1 MKSVYKIGLK
11 KFCSVSQNR
20 LYEFLPFGYSCYNL
34 KEYKG
39 CVKTLLDSDEC
50 GFMHEQN
57 YKGDDETR
65 PSSLYNAVR
74 EEHCRYQ
81 EATGIYESAEEEIE
95 GLDAYIKA
103 CIRDSTLESILNR

>member
-39 CVKTLLDSDEC
+39 CAKALLDSEHF
-50 GFMHEQN
+50 GFMHESDH
-57 YKGDDETR
+57 KDDDETR
-65 PSSLYNAVR
+65 PSFVYNAAR

-81 EATGIYESAEEEIE
+81 EATGIYESEKEELE

-103 CIRDSTLESILNR
+103 CIRDSAINQILD

>member
-11 KFCSVSQNR
+11 NFYSVSQNR
-20 LYEFLPFGYSCYNL
+20 LYEFLPFGYCCYNL

-39 CVKTLLDSDEC
+39 CVKTVLDSDQC
-50 GFMHEQN
+50 VFIHEQN

-65 PSSLYNAVR
+65 PSLVYNAAR
-74 EEHCRYQ
+74 EEHYRYQ
-81 EATGIYESAEEEIE
+81 EVTGIYESEKEELE
-95 GLDAYIKA
+95 GLDGYIKS

>member
-11 KFCSVSQNR
+11 KFCGVSQNR
-20 LYEFLPFGYSCYNL
+20 LYEFLPFGYSCYSL

-39 CVKTLLDSDEC
+39 YESD
-50 GFMHEQN
+50 H
-57 YKGDDETR
+57 KGDDETR
-65 PSSLYNAVR
+65 PSFVYNAAR

-81 EATGIYESAEEEIE
+81 EATGIYESEKEELE

-103 CIRDSTLESILNR
+103 CIRDSAINQILD